1 MAVPLTGSPCT
12 FTGIVGTGNTDALA
26 TRAVGQGQTIIS
38 LSGPARAITTGRS
51 DISFPKGRKKGKLRS
66 RMVREL
72 TLFQSAD
79 HWLEQQLRLLAAGDR
94 QIKPAVDLPTQLFRG
109 QVVAG

>member
-1 MAVPLTGSPCT
+1 
-12 FTGIVGTGNTDALA
+12 
-26 TRAVGQGQTIIS
+26 
-38 LSGPARAITTGRS
+38 
-51 DISFPKGRKKGKLRS
+51 
-66 RMVREL
+66 MVREL